1 MTATGKPAQIF
12 EALMTRVGTLVT
24 GSPTLPVAY
33 PDVGFDPA
41 VSAPDGKYLEV
52 AYFPNAH
59 RWVGLSGGALR
70 QGLLQITV
78 VWPRGKGHVLPL
90 QIVNAIKTHFAA
102 GTVMVSGTTKV
113 KVTEEPVDAAPLI
126 EDHDTRI
133 PITISWT
140 A

>member
-12 EALMTRVGTLVT
+12 EALMAKVATLST

-33 PDVGFDPA
+33 PDVAFDPA
-41 VSAPDGKYLEV
+41 VSATDGKYLEV
-52 AYFPNAH
+52 AYFPNAP
-59 RWVGLSGGALR
+59 RWEGLAAGELS

-78 VWPRGKGHVLPL
+78 VWPRGKGHILAL
-90 QIVNAIKTHFAA
+90 QIAETIKTHFAK
-102 GTVMVSGTTKV
+102 GTVMVSGTAKV
-113 KVTEEPVDAAPLI
+113 KVTKEPVVASPII

-133 PITISWT
+133 PITIPWT

>member
-12 EALMTRVGTLVT
+12 DALMTKVGTLST

-41 VSAPDGKYLEV
+41 VSAPAGKYLEV
-52 AYFPNAH
+52 TYFPNAPA
-59 RWVGLSGGALR
+59 WEGLSAGALV

-90 QIVNAIKTHFAA
+90 QIAETIKTHFAK
-102 GTVMVSGTTKV
+102 GTVLVSGTTKV
-113 KVTEEPVDAAPLI
+113 KVTREPVVASPII

-133 PITISWT
+133 PVTISWT
-140 A
+140 S

>member
-12 EALMTRVGTLVT
+12 EALMAKVATLST

-41 VSAPDGKYLEV
+41 VSATDGKYLEV

-59 RWVGLSGGALR
+59 RWVGLSTGALR

-90 QIVNAIKTHFAA
+90 QIVNSIKTHFAA

-113 KVTEEPVDAAPLI
+113 KVKEEPVDASPII

-133 PITISWT
+133 PITIPWT